1 MGFCMANLCASVMA
15 MCANY
20 QRIEKVQEG
29 EIPQSGYEC
38 TEEVLVELEELP
50 LPEPVPQ
57 ERETNVKSPGEK

>member
-20 QRIEKVQEG
+20 QRIEKVQVD
-29 EIPQSGYEC
+29 EIPQSGYERA
-38 TEEVLVELEELP
+38 EEGLVELEELP

-57 ERETNVKSPGEK
+57 EREKKG

>member
-29 EIPQSGYEC
+29 EIPQSGYEQA
-38 TEEVLVELEELP
+38 EEVLVELEELP
-50 LPEPVPQ
+50 LPEPIPQ
-57 ERETNVKSPGEK
+57 ERENKI

>member
-20 QRIEKVQEG
+20 QCIEKVQVD
-29 EIPQSGYEC
+29 EIPQSGYERA
-38 TEEVLVELEELP
+38 EEVLVELEELP

-57 ERETNVKSPGEK
+57 ERENKC